1 MNTIRNSNAYFVLM
15 ICSFVAFILLSGCD
29 SGFDAMNTDD
39 TAANEIEPMMVLNN
53 QIQQTPS
60 SGIYGH
66 LLYDM
71 AIVQQVVA
79 PYGQTLAGG
88 NLNQD
93 NQTPWV
99 IDYWDNDY
107 SIFSE
112 VVNVIENTE
121 DSDIYFNAH
130 QMARIWKAYTGLLI
144 TDTVGDAPYS
154 EAGLAYQ
161 EGILNPSYDS
171 QQEIYESALEEILDA
186 TESLD
191 PNRRTESTDIL
202 YAGDIGNW
210 KRFGYSLLLRF
221 GMRVSEVDEQLAE
234 QYVSAAYD
242 GGVFQ
247 SNDDNALI
255 LRDSNYNFS
264 LAGTFTGGE
273 RHNFYLTEYFV
284 DHLQNTDDP
293 RLSSFAVRYVGAET
307 NGDQDD
313 RLNRSTDPGDQVGL
327 PIGNDQSTIDDQ
339 VSEDGLASLYDY
351 SQVDRDRMV
360 RQQAPDILIS
370 YAQTQLLL
378 AEAAERDWIPGN
390 SEDYFSEGVRAH
402 LEQMEIHHPDMA
414 IPESEIDAYVSQQ
427 TQEFLSGNSYEHIHT
442 QYWIAGFMINPRE
455 VFSNWRRTGY
465 PELDPNPYPNQDIS
479 GDFIRRRPY
488 LDRELSVNTQS
499 VRDAIDNQGWSGND
513 LDVRVW
519 WDTESYNPN

>member
-1 MNTIRNSNAYFVLM
+1 MNTIRNNSTYVVLLV
-15 ICSFVAFILLSGCD
+15 CSFVGFIFLSGCD
-29 SGFDAMNTDD
+29 NGFDAMNIDE
-39 TAANEIEPMMVLNN
+39 TAANEIEPMMILNN
-53 QIQQTPS
+53 QIQLTPA
-60 SGIYGH
+60 SGVYGH
-66 LLYDM
+66 LVYDM

-79 PYGQTLAGG
+79 PFGQTFAGG

-99 IDYWDNDY
+99 ISYWDDDY
-107 SIFSE
+107 SILSE
-112 VVNVIENTE
+112 AVNVIHNTQG
-121 DSDIYFNAH
+121 SDIYFNAH
-130 QMARIWKAYTGLLI
+130 QKARIWKAYTGLLI

-161 EGILNPSYDS
+161 DEILNPVYDS
-171 QQEIYESALEEILDA
+171 QQDIYEAALAEILDA

-191 PNRRTESTDIL
+191 PNSRIESTDIL
-202 YAGDIGNW
+202 YAGDIGKW

-221 GMRVSEVDEQLAE
+221 GMRLSEIDEQLAE

-247 SNDDNALI
+247 SNDDNAMV
-255 LRDSNYNFS
+255 LRNSNYNFS
-264 LAGTFTGGE
+264 MAGTFTGGE
-273 RHNFYLTEYFV
+273 RHSFYLTDFFV
-284 DHLQNTDDP
+284 DHLQSTNDP
-293 RLSSFAVRYVGAET
+293 RLESFAVRYVGAET
-307 NGDQDD
+307 IGNQDD
-313 RLNRSTDPGDQVGL
+313 RMNRSTDPGDQIGL
-327 PIGNDQSTIDDQ
+327 EIGNDQSTIGNQ
-339 VSEDGLASLYDY
+339 VSEDGLESMYDY

-378 AEAAERDWIPGN
+378 AEAAERNWIPGN
-390 SEDYFSEGVRAH
+390 SEDYFSNGVRAH
-402 LEQMEIHHPDMA
+402 LEQMEIHHQDMA
-414 IPESEIDAYVSQQ
+414 ITEAEIDDYVSEQV
-427 TQEFLSGNSYEHIHT
+427 QEYLSGNRYEHINT
-442 QYWIAGFMINPRE
+442 QYWIAGFIINPRE

-465 PELDPNPYPNQDIS
+465 PELAPNPYPNQDIS

-488 LDRELSVNTQS
+488 LDRELSVNTQQ
-499 VRDAIDNQGWSGND
+499 VRDAIDNQGWSGNN